1 MVTGSQDVGSLVKEL
16 VGDPGSYPEA
26 PSCVFRVDHHQIH
39 PALLD
44 QGGQMLRNDTAS
56 GLAKYITNKEN
67 SQKTA
72 SKRASSANA
81 PATSTK

>member
-1 MVTGSQDVGSLVKEL
+1 MVTGCQDMGSLVEEL
-16 VGDPGSYPEA
+16 VGNPGSYSETA
-26 PSCVFRVDHHQIH
+26 GRVFRVDYHQIH
-39 PALLD
+39 PPLLD